1 MKHIVW
7 VHEPELGI
15 PAIDSQHM
23 QLVKLVNELNDALV
37 EKNRPKAELIF
48 QETLDY
54 LVSHFEFEEKLQDK
68 AGYCYAKAHRRVH
81 EIFMRKVSMLRH
93 RSRDGEDVALELL
106 QMLKKWLTHHIR
118 NEDLDYVEA
127 VQQYLEASTPE
138 ISEWL
143 AAASPLG
150 VAA

>member
-7 VHEPELGI
+7 VHELELGI
-15 PAIDSQHM
+15 PTIDSQHR

-37 EKNRPKAELIF
+37 AKNRPKAELIF
-48 QETLDY
+48 EETLDY
-54 LVSHFEFEEKLQDK
+54 LVSHFEFEEKLQEK
-68 AGYCYAKAHRRVH
+68 ADYCYSKAHRRVH
-81 EIFMRKVSMLRH
+81 HIFMRKVDTLHNRA
-93 RSRDGEDVALELL
+93 RDGEEVALELL

-138 ISEWL
+138 ISKWL
-143 AAASPLG
+143 AEG